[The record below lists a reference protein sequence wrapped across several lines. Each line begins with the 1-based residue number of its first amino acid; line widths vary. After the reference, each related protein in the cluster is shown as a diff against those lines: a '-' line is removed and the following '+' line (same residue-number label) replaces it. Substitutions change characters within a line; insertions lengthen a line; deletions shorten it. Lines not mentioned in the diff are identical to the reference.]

1 MTEPLVTDMMTNE
14 SAPEALKSQY
24 ARTHNCLI
32 RRLGGSNC
40 NDKSSLQRK
49 STQPPAHTRPGGCTQ
64 GASVTTLAPT
74 LIEHLDFLHHAAHL
88 RSRTRLGIFSACSR
102 AAMEG
107 MYSTRGSSCA
117 PRPNTCA
124 TATTVKNEVFPL
136 APGCCGWMP
145 PPRSAGPARLGL
157 RIAARYAVRLQP
169 GTEHIALGGY

>member
-1 MTEPLVTDMMTNE
+1 MLRKTINE
-14 SAPEALKSQY
+14 MPVLSG
-24 ARTHNCLI
+24 RLI
-32 RRLGGSNC
+32 RDSARPR
-40 NDKSSLQRK
+40 SSAVGVLK
-49 STQPPAHTRPGGCTQ
+49 NHGFPGGCTQ

>member
-1 MTEPLVTDMMTNE
+1 MLRKTINE
-14 SAPEALKSQY
+14 MPVLSG
-24 ARTHNCLI
+24 RLI
-32 RRLGGSNC
+32 RDSARPR
-40 NDKSSLQRK
+40 SSAVGVLK
-49 STQPPAHTRPGGCTQ
+49 NHGFPGGCTQ

-88 RSRTRLGIFSACSR
+88 RSRTRLGIFSAYSR

-107 MYSTRGSSCA
+107 MCSTRGSSCA